1 MKNNSEKKRPRNAIG
16 LYIGLQATDKSFRL
30 FHTQE
35 AYSGIPGRFL
45 QYCNIG
51 FVGRTFPVLSEK
63 VISEFL
69 RIESRLPLKR
79 YIYIYPFFVL
89 IHSTSNIEAAWY

>member
-35 AYSGIPGRFL
+35 AYSGIPGTVLEYWVRGP
-45 QYCNIG
+45 NISSA
-51 FVGRTFPVLSEK
+51 VRKSHQRVPS
-63 VISEFL
+63 
-69 RIESRLPLKR
+69 
-79 YIYIYPFFVL
+79 Y
-89 IHSTSNIEAAWY
+89 